1 MKVKF
6 ILLLFL
12 FVFSTQ
18 KFLRRIEEDVIYEN
32 APKLNDE
39 NQAQNENENTVKPF
53 PTKNFEIN
61 EIEIR
66 YKDKP
71 LNIKPKI
78 LKNEP

>member
-1 MKVKF
+1 MKIKF

-12 FVFSTQ
+12 FVFSSQ

-32 APKLNDE
+32 APKLNEE
-39 NQAQNENENTVKPF
+39 NQAKNENEISVKPF
-53 PTKNFEIN
+53 EIKNFEMK